1 MNKTPG
7 GIMGIGIADTKMT
20 LLSNRDLA
28 LLFYM
33 VASAKYLSSFR
44 DRSLQ
49 INLAHRVDYY

>member
-49 INLAHRVDYY
+49 INLVHRDDY